1 VEVLREMVRVGV
13 LTSVHP
19 AWDVRIF
26 HKECKALVRAGYDV
40 TLVVPHERDEVA
52 EGIRIKAV
60 PKPTGRLVRM
70 TCTTW
75 QVYRKAVELDAD
87 VYHFH
92 DPELIPVGLLLRARG
107 KRVVYDVHEDVP
119 RSILSKY
126 YLPRWSRSLLA
137 RVAEG
142 IEGLTSRAFS
152 ALVAATPAI
161 ADRHVGRNGNCV
173 VVQNFPLVDEFSSA
187 ANEPWSHRAPA
198 VAYVGGISPE
208 RGIRQMVEAMGL
220 LPDRLEATLKLAGEF
235 DPPWIRDELVGLPGW
250 NRVEEV
256 GFLDRLRVAEVLG
269 TVQVGLV
276 LFHPYPNHIS
286 AQPNKL
292 FEYMSAGIPVIASDF
307 PLWRQIVQGTGCG
320 LLVDPLDP
328 KAIAEAIEYVL
339 THPEEA
345 EAMGRRGREAVE
357 QHYNWETEE
366 RKLLDLYDTLLC
378 KDRTPR

>member
-1 VEVLREMVRVGV
+1 VKGLGSVKGKVCV
-13 LTSVHP
+13 LTTVHP
-19 AWDVRIF
+19 SFDIRVFYKEAKTLAEAGYKVVLVAQHEGAETVEGVRIAALPRPRNRLDRIATLSF
-26 HKECKALVRAGYDV
+26 KAL
-40 TLVVPHERDEVA
+40 
-52 EGIRIKAV
+52 RIALK
-60 PKPTGRLVRM
+60 
-70 TCTTW
+70 
-75 QVYRKAVELDAD
+75 QQAD

-107 KRVVYDVHEDVP
+107 KRVVYDVHEDLP
-119 RSILSKY
+119 RSILSKH
-126 YLPRWSRSLLA
+126 YLPGWSRSLLA

-142 IEGLTSRAFS
+142 IEGLASRAFS
-152 ALVAATPAI
+152 GVVAATPAI
-161 ADRHVGRNGNCV
+161 ADRFMGLNGNCV

-187 ANEPWSHRAPA
+187 ANKPWRHRAPA

-220 LPDRLEATLKLAGEF
+220 LPDRLEATLKLAGRF

-250 NRVEEV
+250 RRVEEL

-357 QHYNWETEE
+357 QHYNWSSEG
-366 RKLLDLYDTLLC
+366 RKLLALYADLQ
-378 KDRTPR
+378 RGA